1 MALALSTAGSERG
14 DGSVYGGSQY
24 GGSVRGRANTARPQS
39 SYMGSEFGF
48 NGGSGSS
55 VRAESR
61 VRSKSLAEPKNYNS
75 QGRLI
80 LNYCKLFVP
89 LFLFF
94 LFPFFG
100 KGASCKR
107 CGKDFVLTIT
117 QLVPCTRM
125 QPRFQRN
132 SDSKRVISWL
142 YSVCR
147 MMGGGRLKQSASRAD
162 RGSYRP
168 TICNHAR

>member
-80 LNYCKLFVP
+80 LNYCKFS
-89 LFLFF
+89 
-94 LFPFFG
+94 LFPTFF
-100 KGASCKR
+100 
-107 CGKDFVLTIT
+107 
-117 QLVPCTRM
+117 
-125 QPRFQRN
+125 
-132 SDSKRVISWL
+132 
-142 YSVCR
+142 
-147 MMGGGRLKQSASRAD
+147 
-162 RGSYRP
+162 
-168 TICNHAR
+168 